1 MAKKISLI
9 GFVKSKYKS
18 VKYQKEK
25 EVLSC
30 DNFIK
35 FYYGP
40 SADKPI
46 VGKISKIFPKGVEVY
61 TDYGWMNVIWDRI
74 ERVFKEKTSGKLK
87 ETRILAV
94 NGTSPIPLIDAA
106 IDRILLQI
114 KNNNIDVNVSDKRIN
129 KSTQYSRIVKIKSKS
144 NMITIELPNKDA
156 LEAVVKGLKRKAA
169 IKLNKNG
176 KIPSA
181 IIKKIVNAADEMQK
195 PIKKGT
201 PLNISM
207 L

>member
-1 MAKKISLI
+1 MAKKHSLI
-9 GFVKSKYKS
+9 GFIKTKYKS
-18 VKYQKEK
+18 VKFKNK
-25 EVLSC
+25 S
-30 DNFIK
+30 DIDIDTFIK

-46 VGKISKIFPKGVEVY
+46 IGKIQKIHPKGVEVY
-61 TDYGWMNVIWDRI
+61 TDYGYFFPSWERI

-87 ETRILAV
+87 ETRIFAV

-114 KNNNIDVNVSDKRIN
+114 KSNNINVTVSDKRIN

-156 LEAVVKGLKRKAA
+156 LEAVVKGLKRKVA

-176 KIPSA
+176 KISSA
-181 IIKKIVNAADEMQK
+181 IIKKIVTAAEEIQK